1 MQEHTRFQL
10 EAAKL
15 GRIVVFQVT
24 VYARVVRRKTTLYA
38 ETQCADPY
46 HNVIQ
51 FIIRDAES
59 TDDIIERFTAQLRHR
74 GFDPIRFRLTEEETW
89 GPWSST
95 PEDSPSVV

>member
-1 MQEHTRFQL
+1 MQEHARFQL
-10 EAAKL
+10 ESAKL

-59 TDDIIERFTAQLRHR
+59 TENIIERFSIQLRHR
-74 GFDPIRFRLTEEETW
+74 GFDPLRYRLTVDDVW
-89 GPWSST
+89 GPWESA
-95 PEDSPSVV
+95 PEDNHSVA